1 MRKIILAVFV
11 SVAALSGSAA
21 LAEIT
26 GAKNSV
32 RASCTVNGRIVY
44 REDLPVTASFEQRKK
59 IMDAFP
65 YAMCI
70 FLANSGP
77 QNTQSTV
84 SDYGFDRD
92 AGSDD
97 GLVAALAAISGG
109 QTGERYPDDIARM
122 FPGEKDAMD
131 ILGNGTTESEPHGT
145 NPAKQS
151 DGFVNLTLGIYKNM
165 KMGDI
170 LAHWK
175 VMQKHGPTLRKMT
188 PTFDTVD
195 DITVMSIMQVP
206 DALADKV
213 CTEASEKG
221 QGCIAFF

>member
-1 MRKIILAVFV
+1 MRKIILAVLV
-11 SVAALSGSAA
+11 SLAALSETA
-21 LAEIT
+21 LAESS
-26 GAKNSV
+26 GAENSV

-44 REDLPVTASFEQRKK
+44 REDLPATASFEQRKK
-59 IMDAFP
+59 IMNAFP

-70 FLANSGP
+70 FLANSSP
-77 QNTQSTV
+77 QNAQSTV

-97 GLVAALAAISGG
+97 DLVAALAAISGG

-122 FPGEKDAMD
+122 FSGEKDAMN
-131 ILGNGTTESEPHGT
+131 ILGNGTTGSEPNVPH
-145 NPAKQS
+145 PAKQS

-165 KMGDI
+165 TMGDI

-175 VMQKHGPTLRKMT
+175 VMQRHGPTLRKMT
-188 PTFDTVD
+188 PTFDTID

-213 CTEASEKG
+213 CTEALEKG

>member
-1 MRKIILAVFV
+1 MKKTILALFV
-11 SVAALSGSAA
+11 GLAALSGSTA
-21 LAEIT
+21 LAEIS
-26 GAKNSV
+26 GAENSI
-32 RASCTVNGRIVY
+32 RASCTANGKIVY
-44 REDLPVTASFEQRKK
+44 REDLPAAASFEQRKK

-70 FLANSGP
+70 FLANGSP
-77 QNTQSTV
+77 QNSHSTV
-84 SDYGFDRD
+84 SDFGFDRD
-92 AGSDD
+92 ASSDD

-122 FPGEKDAMD
+122 FSGEKDAMD
-131 ILGNGTTESEPHGT
+131 ILGKGAGSETNAPTPDKES
-145 NPAKQS
+145 A
-151 DGFVNLTLGIYKNM
+151 GFVNLTLGIYKKM

-175 VMQKHGPTLRKMT
+175 VMQNHGPTLRKMT

-213 CTEASEKG
+213 CSEASEKG